1 MSYRVS
7 IVLAVFAVIVAGAWV
22 LLRPPELP
30 EYAPAP
36 AKSAPHEAH
45 AAVPAAS
52 KLGAA
57 SVLAIDPRARGKN
70 AAPAPRRTL
79 FNEFLKSKNYKSLYD
94 RLKNSPEGK
103 TGEGEYV
110 LYQILARCATVT
122 DRTGRQPRNQATS
135 DQKREDFVAS
145 IPDSDP
151 QRDKRIAAFDDVT
164 ANRCAGM
171 EDVKVTQ
178 ADLNKLL
185 SDAAAQ
191 GDQKAQALSIEQSM
205 WAQRR
210 AAGPDGNWGRDS
222 VTLTDAQVGQLRTIA
237 SSGDGE
243 AMVIAGR
250 VMAQNWHDYQV
261 QIGSSGQPAENR
273 ALNQAFQ
280 LLACDYGYPC
290 DDSNPRIQTACA
302 YQGHCNAQNL
312 ADYIYYYGASPNDS
326 QLMSQ
331 YEGILRNAV
340 QTNNWSQV
348 QVIRGQPDP
357 VLPNPPPRFFPPG
370 P

>member
-1 MSYRVS
+1 MRFHVPAT
-7 IVLAVFAVIVAGAWV
+7 IAVIAVLAAGAW
-22 LLRPPELP
+22 LILQPPDLP
-30 EYAPAP
+30 EYAAAP
-36 AKSAPHEAH
+36 AKSPVREVH
-45 AAVPAAS
+45 ATSSVAS

-57 SVLAIDPRARGKN
+57 SVLSIDPRAKTKGN
-70 AAPAPRRTL
+70 AQPSPRRTL
-79 FNEFLKSKNYKSLYD
+79 FNEFLKSKNYKAIYD
-94 RLKNSPEGK
+94 RLKNSVEGK
-103 TGEGEYV
+103 TAEGEYV

-122 DRTGRQPRNQATS
+122 DRTGRQPVKSNM
-135 DQKREDFVAS
+135 DQKRDDFVAS
-145 IPDSDP
+145 IPESDP

-171 EDVKVTQ
+171 EGVKVTQ
-178 ADLNKLL
+178 AELNQLL
-185 SDAAAQ
+185 ADAAAA
-191 GDQKAQALSIEQSM
+191 GDAKAQALSIEQAM

-222 VTLTDAQVGQLRTIA
+222 VTLNDAQVGQLRQLA

-261 QIGSSGQPAENR
+261 QIGNSGQPAENR

-290 DDSNPRIQTACA
+290 DDSNPRIQSACA

-331 YEGILRNAV
+331 YEQVLRNAV

>member
-1 MSYRVS
+1 MSNRLAVTLA
-7 IVLAVFAVIVAGAWV
+7 IVAVFAVGAWILV
-22 LLRPPELP
+22 RPPELT
-30 EYAPAP
+30 EGAAAPTKGASSGLRSMSTP
-36 AKSAPHEAH
+36 P
-45 AAVPAAS
+45 S

-57 SVLAIDPRARGKN
+57 SVLAIDPRAIGKN
-70 AAPAPRRTL
+70 GVPTPRRTL
-79 FNEFLKSKNYKSLYD
+79 FNEFLKSKNYKALYD

-103 TGEGEYV
+103 TAEGEYV
-110 LYQILARCATVT
+110 MYQILARCATIT
-122 DRTGRQPRNQATS
+122 DRTGRQPQQRIT
-135 DQKREDFVAS
+135 DQKRDDFIAS
-145 IPDSDP
+145 IPESDP

-185 SDAAAQ
+185 SDSAAA
-191 GDQKAQALSIEQSM
+191 GDAKAQALSIEQSQ
-205 WAQRR
+205 WAERR
-210 AAGPDGNWGRDS
+210 AAGAEGNWGRNS
-222 VTLTDAQVGQLRTIA
+222 VTLSDSQVAQLRQIA

-261 QIGSSGQPAENR
+261 QIGNSGQPAENR

-290 DDSNPRIQTACA
+290 DDSNPRIQAACA

-312 ADYIYYYGASPNDS
+312 ADYIYYYGSSPNDS

-331 YEGILRNAV
+331 YEQILRNAV

-348 QVIRGQPDP
+348 QVVRGQPDP

>member
-1 MSYRVS
+1 MKHR
-7 IVLAVFAVIVAGAWV
+7 IPIILAVVAVFVAGAWILV
-22 LLRPPELP
+22 RPPELP
-30 EYAPAP
+30 EYARAP
-36 AKSAPHEAH
+36 SKASVPEAR
-45 AAVPAAS
+45 ARSSIAN

-57 SVLAIDPRARGKN
+57 SVLSIDPRTQGKAA
-70 AAPAPRRTL
+70 AAPARRTL
-79 FNEFLKSKNYKSLYD
+79 FHDFLKSRNYRSLYD
-94 RLKNSPEGK
+94 RLKNSAEGR
-103 TGEGEYV
+103 TAEGEYV

-122 DRTGRQPRNQATS
+122 DRTGRQPRNPAVT
-135 DQKREDFVAS
+135 DQKREDFIAS
-145 IPDSDP
+145 IPDTDP

-178 ADLNKLL
+178 AELNKLL
-185 SDAAAQ
+185 ADAAAQ
-191 GDQKAQALSIEQSM
+191 GDQKAQALSIEQSQ

-210 AAGPDGNWGRDS
+210 AAGPDNNWGRNS
-222 VTLTDAQVGQLRTIA
+222 VTLSDAQVAQLQQIA

-243 AMVIAGR
+243 ALIIAGR
-250 VMAQNWHDYQV
+250 VLAQNWHDYQV
-261 QIGSSGQPAENR
+261 QIGGSGQPAENR

-331 YEGILRNAV
+331 YEEILRNAV

-348 QVIRGQPDP
+348 QIVRGQPDP
-357 VLPNPPPRFFPPG
+357 VIPNPPPRFFPPG